1 MLKKIKHYL
10 IIIIGQLISAI
21 AFHQIL
27 LPNDL
32 IGGGFGGLATVINK
46 LTNVNIQLILVGLCC
61 PVIIWA
67 FFKYN
72 RKLVFY
78 AAFCFGLFTF
88 FIGIVGNFVPEF
100 YTDPIVAAIVSGV
113 LFGVSGGMIIREGAA
128 NGPEAIVGMYLKEK
142 KGITIG
148 TFFTI
153 LNFCILTSSLT
164 YGDITCIIY
173 SLISIYIAGKV
184 TDYIILGTRRE
195 YCVNIISDNFI
206 EITEF
211 IHKKLNRGVTF
222 VPCVGTYKVRKKM
235 MIKAVV
241 TNQELITL
249 KNYVSQLDDNSFAY
263 VTESIEVFGGGFTD

>member
-10 IIIIGQLISAI
+10 IIIMGQLIAAI
-21 AFHQIL
+21 AFQQIL
-27 LPNDL
+27 LPNNL
-32 IGGGFGGLATVINK
+32 IAGGFGGLATVANK
-46 LTNVNIQLILVGLCC
+46 LTGANIQLVLIGLCC
-61 PVIIWA
+61 PIIIWA
-67 FFKYN
+67 YFKYN
-72 RKLVFY
+72 RTLVFY
-78 AAFCFGLFTF
+78 AGFCFGLFTF
-88 FIGIVGNFVPEF
+88 SIGIVGKFVPAFE
-100 YTDPIVAAIVSGV
+100 TDPIVAAIVAGV
-113 LFGVSGGMIIREGAA
+113 LFGVSAGIIIREGAA

-173 SLISIYIAGKV
+173 SLISIYISGKV

-249 KNYVSQLDDNSFAY
+249 KNYVAALDDNSFVY
-263 VTESIEVFGGGFTD
+263 VTESIEVFGGGFSD